1 MAVQDIITASIIIVV
16 LIVGSVTAVYMATQ
30 VLNGLVASGAYDA
43 QTEAVVSGV
52 SNKWFTYLDYS
63 VAIWFFLLW
72 VVGLLLAYFNETSR
86 VFFVIYIVLFLCS
99 FFPLLT
105 FGAFL
110 SDFIDGFRVAFDQM
124 PITQAIVQFWALFIL
139 FFGATIGL
147 ALYSKSSQGGTLV
160 G

>member
-1 MAVQDIITASIIIVV
+1 MAVQDIITAAVVIVV
-16 LIVGSVTAVYMATQ
+16 LIVSSVASVYMATQ
-30 VLNGLVASGAYDA
+30 VLNGLVDSGAYDA
-43 QTEAVVSGV
+43 GTAATVSNV
-52 SNKWFTYLDYS
+52 SNKWFTYLDYG

-72 VVGLLLAYFNETSR
+72 IVGLLLAYFNETSR

-99 FFPLLT
+99 YFPLLT

-110 SDFIDGFRVAFDQM
+110 SDFIDGFQVAFDQM
-124 PITQAIVQFWALFIL
+124 PITQAIVQYWAIFIL

-147 ALYSKSSQGGTLV
+147 ALYAKTSQGGTLV